1 MGLTNSAVLVAS
13 VLRNL
18 IRRFWGWSEP
28 DAVPPLAFVLN
39 RVLAYA
45 PVRGLPRSALSH
57 DAVVREVWPSA
68 KREFQ
73 PIGRILT
80 WSLVD
85 RALRI

>member
-45 PVRGLPRSALSH
+45 PYG
-57 DAVVREVWPSA
+57 D
-68 KREFQ
+68 F
-73 PIGRILT
+73 I
-80 WSLVD
+80 VD
-85 RALRI
+85 PEIRTIWEAFKC